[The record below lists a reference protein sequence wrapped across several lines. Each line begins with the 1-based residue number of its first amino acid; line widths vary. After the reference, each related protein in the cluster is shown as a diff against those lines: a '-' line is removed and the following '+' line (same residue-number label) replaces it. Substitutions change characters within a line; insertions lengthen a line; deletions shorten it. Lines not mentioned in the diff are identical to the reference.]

1 VLFRP
6 LDIGGFRASNRIVM
20 APLTRCRATDDGLVG
35 ELHRVYYA
43 QRAGA
48 GLIVSEAT
56 EISAEAKGYIRTPGI
71 YAPAQ
76 IEAWRGVTKAVHQA
90 GGRFVLQLWHV
101 GRIAHPA
108 NRDIP
113 NDPVAPSAIAAAGEI
128 YTASGLLPFPV
139 PREVQ
144 DSECS
149 RIAADYASAA
159 RNAIEAGFDG
169 VEIHAANGYL
179 IDAFLHD
186 HSNRRSGRYGGP
198 IENRAAFLMEIVQA
212 VGAVIGR
219 SRVGVRLSPFG
230 TFNDVRDSAPSRLF
244 DHVIRRLNAEN
255 IGYLHVIN
263 PDVSGDATIARKAV
277 KEDVA
282 AFARTRFSGPLIVAG
297 GYDRDTAIRLL
308 SERSADAVAF
318 GRAFIANPDLP
329 RRFRD
334 GIMLNKE
341 DRSTFYTRG
350 GRGYTDYPAAPL
362 SCSWEESL

>member
-1 VLFRP
+1 VLFGP

-35 ELHRVYYA
+35 ELHQVYYT
-43 QRAGA
+43 QRASA

-56 EISAEAKGYIRTPGI
+56 QISAEAKGYIRTPGI
-71 YAPAQ
+71 YTPAQ

-90 GGRFVLQLWHV
+90 GGRFMLQLWHV
-101 GRIAHPA
+101 GRIGHPA

-113 NDPVAPSAIAAAGEI
+113 DDPVAPSAIAAAGEI

-149 RIAADYASAA
+149 RIAADYATAA
-159 RNAIEAGFDG
+159 HNAIEAGFDG

-198 IENRAAFLMEIVQA
+198 VENRAAFLTEIVQA
-212 VGAVIGR
+212 VGAAIGK
-219 SRVGVRLSPFG
+219 SRVGVRLSPLG
-230 TFNDVRDSAPSRLF
+230 TFNDVRDSAPTRLF
-244 DHVIRRLNAEN
+244 NHVIRCLDAEN

-263 PDVSGDATIARKAV
+263 PAVSGDANTQREALA
-277 KEDVA
+277 EDVP
-282 AFARTRFSGPLIVAG
+282 AFARARFSGPLIVAG
-297 GYDRDTAIRLL
+297 GYDGDTAARLL
-308 SERSADAVAF
+308 SDGLADAVAF

-329 RRFRD
+329 SRLRR

-350 GRGYTDYPAAPL
+350 ARGYIDYPAAHV
-362 SCSWEESL
+362 SCGWEESL